1 VHKNVKRVITYIDGF
16 NLYYGL
22 KSKGWRRYY
31 WLDPRQLGT
40 ELLRPG
46 QELVSTKYFTA
57 RIAADPRDPDKHRR
71 QQLFIEAIE
80 TLPETRVFYGHYLQ
94 KPQSCHSCGA
104 KWMSHEEK
112 MTDVNIAVELLSDA
126 FDNAFDTAIVIS
138 ADSDLAP
145 PISLIRSRS
154 PEKRI
159 IVVCP
164 PDRRSQRLE
173 SIAHGYFSI
182 GRKTIQDSQFPD
194 RVTKPNGFVL
204 TRPMR
209 WR

>member
-1 VHKNVKRVITYIDGF
+1 VKRVITYIDGF

-40 ELLRPG
+40 QLLRPG
-46 QELVSTKYFTA
+46 QELAATKYFTA
-57 RIAADPRDPDKHRR
+57 RIAADPRDPEKHRR

-80 TLPETRVFYGHYLQ
+80 TLPETRIFYGHYLQ
-94 KPQSCHSCGA
+94 KPQSCFACGA

-112 MTDVNIAVELLSDA
+112 MTDVNVAVELLSDA
-126 FDNAFDTAIVIS
+126 FDNTFDTAIVIS

-145 PISLIRSRS
+145 PISLIRSRF

-159 IVVCP
+159 IVACP
-164 PDRRSQRLE
+164 PHRRSQRLE
-173 SIAHGYFSI
+173 SVAHGYFSI
-182 GRKTIQDSQFPD
+182 GRKTIQDSQFTD
-194 RVTKPNGFVL
+194 SVTKANGFVL
-204 TRPMR
+204 TRPLR

>member
-1 VHKNVKRVITYIDGF
+1 VKRVITYIDGF
-16 NLYYGL
+16 NLYFGL

-31 WLDPRQLGT
+31 WLDPRRLGAQ
-40 ELLRPG
+40 LLRPG
-46 QELVSTKYFTA
+46 QELVATKYFTA
-57 RIAADPRDPDKHRR
+57 RIAADSRDPDKHRR

-94 KPQSCHSCGA
+94 KPQSCFACGA

-112 MTDVNIAVELLSDA
+112 MTDVNVAVELLSDA
-126 FDNAFDTAIVIS
+126 FDNTFDTAIVIS

-145 PISLIRSRS
+145 PISLISSRF

-159 IVVCP
+159 IVACP

-173 SIAHGYFSI
+173 SVAHGYFSI

-194 RVTKPNGFVL
+194 RVIKPNGFVL
-204 TRPMR
+204 TRPLR